1 MSDISRL
8 GLVALAD
15 GIAAGDV
22 TSESATAAA
31 LDRLESVGRHLNAVV
46 AVDREGALAAARAVD
61 LARRQG
67 DALGPLAGVPL
78 AHKDLFYRRGRVSAC
93 GSLILRDFRP
103 DHTATVLE
111 RLDAAG
117 AIDVAR
123 LHLAEFAMSPT
134 GFSAHLGH
142 GLNPWS
148 LVHCPGGSSSGSGA
162 AVAARL
168 VPAALGTDT
177 GGSVRHPAAMCGVTG
192 LKPTV
197 GLVSN
202 HGVMPLVPSF
212 DCVGPLC
219 RSARDA
225 ARMLAVI
232 AGPDPADGTTALAP
246 RRDYESGLDG
256 QLRGLRIAVP
266 QRYYRDALDTEIER
280 LTGESLRVLADAGAT
295 LVETDVPDMAALNA
309 LAAVMVGVEAAT
321 LHQRWLEE
329 RPHDYADQVRARIE
343 PGLHYPAV
351 RYAEALM
358 LRGAMAGEWLAAAMG
373 DADVVHVPTL
383 PVPVPTIE
391 ATTSGT
397 PADVAAAIGRL
408 THCTRAVNYL
418 GFPAMAVPSGFT
430 TSGLPASMQLIGR
443 PFAEATLIKVADAYQ
458 RLTDWHDCM
467 PPLATSVAA

>member
-1 MSDISRL
+1 
-8 GLVALAD
+8 
-15 GIAAGDV
+15 
-22 TSESATAAA
+22 
-31 LDRLESVGRHLNAVV
+31 
-46 AVDREGALAAARAVD
+46 
-61 LARRQG
+61 
-67 DALGPLAGVPL
+67 
-78 AHKDLFYRRGRVSAC
+78 
-93 GSLILRDFRP
+93 
-103 DHTATVLE
+103 
-111 RLDAAG
+111 
-117 AIDVAR
+117 
-123 LHLAEFAMSPT
+123 
-134 GFSAHLGH
+134 
-142 GLNPWS
+142 
-148 LVHCPGGSSSGSGA
+148 
-162 AVAARL
+162 
-168 VPAALGTDT
+168 
-177 GGSVRHPAAMCGVTG
+177 MCGVTG

-225 ARMLAVI
+225 ARMLAII
-232 AGPDPADGTTALAP
+232 AGPDPADGATALAP
-246 RRDYESGLDG
+246 SRDYEAGLDG

-280 LTGESLRVLADAGAT
+280 LTAESLRVLADAGAT
-295 LVETDVPDMAALNA
+295 LVETDVPDMTALNA

-321 LHQRWLEE
+321 LHRCWLEE

-391 ATTSGT
+391 ETTSGT

-418 GFPAMAVPSGFT
+418 GFPAMAVPCGFT
-430 TSGLPASMQLIGR
+430 ASGLPASMQLIGR
-443 PFAEATLIKVADAYQ
+443 PFAEATLLKVADAYQ
-458 RLTDWHDCM
+458 RRTDWHDRM
-467 PPLATSVAA
+467 PPLVTSVTA